1 MNRNAVRASTRHQG
15 IGSLLLGLVLGLW
28 LPAACAQTLEGLL
41 QEVLR
46 LHPTVKS
53 RQATVRSRQASV
65 DAANWQYYPTPSVSS
80 ERVSHSADDLSYGA
94 DSSVTTLRLQQPLW
108 TGGRLSAQSSKA
120 QADQRA
126 AELGVIENQDQLA
139 FDFVSAYGDW
149 LGASMKLQAAT
160 QAMQTLQSLN
170 EKMARRV
177 EQSVSAQIDQ
187 ELSLSR
193 LRQQAS
199 DIAQFRAME
208 QTALSRLSRL
218 LGRDISSTVMAGV
231 VARKLEVPS
240 LQAAVDRAQARS
252 PVLARLNAEAQAV
265 QAEIDARSATRYPEL
280 YLRLERQYGSFSYA
294 ATQPANRVF
303 VGAQFSPGA
312 GLSLQA
318 DIAAASARREG
329 LLADGLTAQR
339 SIGDQVRVELVAQA
353 SLKERLAQ
361 IEGTLQSAL
370 SVQQSYD
377 RQFFAGRRSWLDL
390 MNAERERAQVQL
402 QMADLQV
409 NLIVTSYRI
418 AILAQGAAA
427 VSAH

>member
-1 MNRNAVRASTRHQG
+1 MNRNAVRASARRQG
-15 IGSLLLGLVLGLW
+15 IGSLLLGLALGLW

-46 LHPTVKS
+46 LHPTVQS

-65 DAANWQYYPTPSVSS
+65 DAASWQYYPTPSVSS
-80 ERVSHSADDLSYGA
+80 ERVSHSADDPSYGA

-139 FDFVSAYGDW
+139 FDLVSAYGDW
-149 LGASMKLQAAT
+149 LGASMKLQAAS

-252 PVLARLNAEAQAV
+252 PVLARLNAEAQAA
-265 QAEIDARSATRYPEL
+265 QAEIDARSASRYP
-280 YLRLERQYGSFSYA
+280 
-294 ATQPANRVF
+294 
-303 VGAQFSPGA
+303 
-312 GLSLQA
+312 
-318 DIAAASARREG
+318 
-329 LLADGLTAQR
+329 
-339 SIGDQVRVELVAQA
+339 
-353 SLKERLAQ
+353 
-361 IEGTLQSAL
+361 
-370 SVQQSYD
+370 
-377 RQFFAGRRSWLDL
+377 
-390 MNAERERAQVQL
+390 
-402 QMADLQV
+402 
-409 NLIVTSYRI
+409 
-418 AILAQGAAA
+418 
-427 VSAH
+427 

>member
-46 LHPTVKS
+46 LHPTVQS

-177 EQSVSAQIDQ
+177 EQNVSAQIDQ

-193 LRQQAS
+193 LRQQVVDLS
-199 DIAQFRAME
+199 LYRAQE
-208 QTALSRLSRL
+208 LTALSRLSRMV
-218 LGRDISSTVMAGV
+218 GRDISSAFMAGV
-231 VARKLEVPS
+231 VARQREVPA
-240 LQAAVDRAQARS
+240 QAQAVELALARS
-252 PVLARLNAEAQAV
+252 PVLARLRAEAQSV
-265 QAEIDARSATRYPEL
+265 QAEIAAKNAAKYPEL
-280 YLRLERQYGSFSYA
+280 YLRMERQYGSYNL
-294 ATQPANRVF
+294 ATMQPVNRIF
-303 VGAQFSPGA
+303 VGAQISPGA
-312 GLSLQA
+312 GLSLQS
-318 DIAAASARREG
+318 DIAVATAKYDAALADMAAAERSIREQVRTELVSLNSLQDRRE
-329 LLADGLTAQR
+329 
-339 SIGDQVRVELVAQA
+339 
-353 SLKERLAQ
+353 Q
-361 IEGTLQSAL
+361 IATTLQSAL

-377 RQFFAGRRSWLDL
+377 RQFFAGRRGWLDL
-390 MNAERERAQVQL
+390 MNAERERSQVHL
-402 QMADLQV
+402 QMADLQAG
-409 NLIVTSYRI
+409 LTAACYRI
-418 AILAQGAAA
+418 AILSQGAAV
-427 VSAH
+427 VSEH